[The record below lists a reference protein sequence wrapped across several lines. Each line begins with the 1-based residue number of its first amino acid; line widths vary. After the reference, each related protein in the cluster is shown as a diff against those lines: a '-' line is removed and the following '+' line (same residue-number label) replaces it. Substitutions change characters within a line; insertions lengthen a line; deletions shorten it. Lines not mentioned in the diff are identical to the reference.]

1 MDNRSSGGAILVS
14 IDAPLALKLGF
25 SGAWLVFG
33 VLLVDRQLLAAESR
47 AQVLSLVALF
57 FFTLL
62 LDTSIATGGP
72 GDLRL
77 NLGAI
82 WSPGVDL
89 RWGPAPIELFR
100 LMRDLVPSFR
110 DTHILWV
117 NLLLSSLRPV
127 LLYAVIAHLG
137 INRLAALLASFVVA
151 SHPLLIVFSGV
162 LNRQPLYLFAAFG
175 SILALMGF
183 LTRGTW
189 RHLVAFVLGT
199 VLATTSRPEGGQ
211 VLIAALAVL
220 LFGPAR
226 PQARR
231 VGAVALA
238 VLMPLSVVYVHYL
251 LR

>member
-1 MDNRSSGGAILVS
+1 MS

-82 WSPGVDL
+82 WSPGVEL

-100 LMRDLVPSFR
+100 LMRDLVPHFR

-117 NLLLSSLRPV
+117 NILLSSLLPV

-175 SILALMGF
+175 SILALIGF

-189 RHLVAFVLGT
+189 RHLIAFVLGT

-211 VLIAALAVL
+211 VLIAALAVV

-226 PQARR
+226 PQASSGGGRAR
-231 VGAVALA
+231 SPGAAERGLRSLPAEVGRSIHE
-238 VLMPLSVVYVHYL
+238 PH
-251 LR
+251 